1 MTEPVPSA
9 PSSPG
14 VKGPIGEARNPT
26 LVIVLTI
33 ITCGI
38 YGLYWLYKSFEEL
51 KQHNGE
57 GLGGVV
63 GLLLGLVWVSYF
75 ILPME
80 IQKTYEDD
88 GRQTQVSAIYGLW
101 LLLPI
106 IGTIIYVLRVQ
117 GALNDYWVSKGAAP
131 VS

>member
-1 MTEPVPSA
+1 MTEPVPSV
-9 PSSPG
+9 PSPAAR
-14 VKGPIGEARNPT
+14 GPIGEARNP
-26 LVIVLTI
+26 VMIIVLTF

-63 GLLLGLVWVSYF
+63 GLILGLFWVSYF

-80 IQKTYEDD
+80 IQKTYEND
-88 GRQTQVSAIYGLW
+88 GRQTEVGPLYGLW

-106 IGTIIYVLRVQ
+106 AGIIIYVLRVQ

>member
-1 MTEPVPSA
+1 MAEPVPSVPPTGA
-9 PSSPG
+9 
-14 VKGPIGEARNPT
+14 KGPIGEARNPVMIII
-26 LVIVLTI
+26 LSI

-63 GLLLGLVWVSYF
+63 GLILGIFWVGYF
-75 ILPME
+75 LLPME
-80 IQKTYEDD
+80 IQKTYETD
-88 GRQTQVSAIYGLW
+88 GRQSPVNPIYGL
-101 LLLPI
+101 LLLIPLV
-106 IGTIIYVLRVQ
+106 GFIIYILKVQ